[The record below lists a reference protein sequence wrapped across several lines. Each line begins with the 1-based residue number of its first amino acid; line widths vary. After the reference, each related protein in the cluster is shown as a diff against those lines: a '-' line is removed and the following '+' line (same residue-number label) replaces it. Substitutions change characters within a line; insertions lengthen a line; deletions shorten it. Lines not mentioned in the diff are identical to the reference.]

1 VTPNEVA
8 EANRNR
14 LLIHVHGGGYVLGP
28 GESGTGEAILLAGR
42 GHFNVISID
51 YRMPPDFPYPAAMDD
66 AMAVYKEIVRTTD
79 PKKIA
84 IFGTSTGGGM
94 TLAMVLRAKAEGLPL
109 PAAIAPGTPWS
120 DMTKTGDTYF
130 TNDTV
135 DNVLVSNEGW
145 LGDAAKLYANG
156 HDLKDPQLSPIYG
169 DMHGFPPTI
178 LTTGTRDL
186 FLSNTV
192 RVHRKL
198 RDAGV
203 PADLLVFEGM
213 SHAQYNIAT
222 DSPESKAHF
231 AEVSAWFDKYLA
243 K

>member
-1 VTPNEVA
+1 
-8 EANRNR
+8 
-14 LLIHVHGGGYVLGP
+14 
-28 GESGTGEAILLAGR
+28 
-42 GHFNVISID
+42 
-51 YRMPPDFPYPAAMDD
+51 
-66 AMAVYKEIVRTTD
+66 
-79 PKKIA
+79 
-84 IFGTSTGGGM
+84 
-94 TLAMVLRAKAEGLPL
+94 
-109 PAAIAPGTPWS
+109 
-120 DMTKTGDTYF
+120 
-130 TNDTV
+130 V

-145 LGDAAKLYANG
+145 LGDAARLYANG

-178 LTTGTRDL
+178 LTSGTRDL

-192 RVHRKL
+192 RVHREL

-203 PADLLVFEGM
+203 PADLIVFEGM